1 VGKGSIDR
9 IKKRNGDKPTI
20 KPRISTI
27 KERATA
33 AKLCPM
39 IRETQE
45 DQRETDAATL
55 CQGRGLAIVPSPFLA
70 ILENGRFLIC
80 QVFEP

>member
-1 VGKGSIDR
+1 VGKGSIGR
-9 IKKRNGDKPTI
+9 IKKRNGDKPTM

-39 IRETQE
+39 IRETQK
-45 DQRETDAATL
+45 DQRETEAATL
-55 CQGRGLAIVPSPFLA
+55 SRGRGLAFVPSPFLT
-70 ILENGRFLIC
+70 IL
-80 QVFEP
+80 